1 MPTRGNSLKFFR
13 ARRRISGGRFLNR
26 LRKLFVVVRQL
37 QRQIGSLLYDRTAL
51 STDKQAVIE
60 HARQQ
65 AAEAP
70 ALIADLIRDP
80 YVLEFAGLAEKSH
93 YREKDLE
100 KALLD
105 HLQAFLLEL
114 GAGFCFEAR
123 QKRVTVGVQPT
134 GH

>member
-1 MPTRGNSLKFFR
+1 
-13 ARRRISGGRFLNR
+13 LNR

-80 YVLEFAGLAEKSH
+80 YVLDFAGLAEKSH